1 MITEK
6 QYIQAKKIVE
16 RYEKQLN
23 ILMVSSRFIYKPT
36 SQDTL
41 TEGTIIYN
49 FKTKEEDVI
58 VDYKDGRCSITKNG
72 RVFHVSAH
80 CLGGGWM
87 AVRKIYC

>member
-16 RYEKQLN
+16 WYEKQLN
-23 ILMVSSRFIYKPT
+23 ILTVSSRFIYEPT

-58 VDYKDGRCSITKNG
+58 VDYKDGRSSITKNG

-87 AVRKIYC
+87 AVRKTYC